1 MIAQAHSA
9 MKQRRRPKYGALF
22 LAVALACL
30 IGLIALARELRA
42 TVVGIPTTDLPAAG
56 ETTLLLGL
64 VILGSWLAGRLVRK
78 LFLPPITGQLLFGML
93 IGPGLWEWFGRAD
106 LALITPTQLTSL
118 HGAELLAVVM
128 IGLVAGSEI
137 DLAFIR
143 ARLRAIV
150 MLALGQVTVIV
161 VVVGCISFF
170 IFRSPAQSVIFATL
184 AATCSSAVSVAL
196 LREMR
201 HPTPF
206 ARLLLATTIT
216 KDLVLVVAF
225 SIVLFL
231 VATTSSARGHA
242 WYWIILH
249 VAGSVG
255 IGCLLAFPLR
265 LVLRQIEERMIA
277 VVLVIGVLIVV
288 LCEITDTAPLI
299 TALTLGLSARALAP
313 VASASFFAT
322 ARRLFLP
329 VCCVF
334 FAAAGAHIEF
344 TALVANWGVVLA
356 LTAGR
361 LASVWVG
368 ATFAAR
374 AAGLPAPMQRW
385 AWAGFVPQA
394 GISLALAAQVLIAFG
409 DQAWARNLVA
419 ILIACI
425 TLNEIIGPI
434 LMRVA
439 LRRVPESAESATPH
453 NKSSTA

>member
-1 MIAQAHSA
+1 MIVQAHSA
-9 MKQRRRPKYGALF
+9 MKQRRRPKFGALF

-93 IGPGLWEWFGRAD
+93 IGPGLWQWFGRPD
-106 LALITPTQLTSL
+106 LALITSTQLTSL

-150 MLALGQVTVIV
+150 MLALGQVIVIV
-161 VVVGCISFF
+161 AVVGCISYLL
-170 IFRSPAQSVIFATL
+170 FRSPAQAVIFATL
-184 AATCSSAVSVAL
+184 AAMCSSAVSVAL

-206 ARLLLATTIT
+206 ARLLLATAIT
-216 KDLVLVVAF
+216 KDLVLVIAF
-225 SIVLFL
+225 SVVLFV
-231 VATTSSARGHA
+231 VAATSSSGRGHA
-242 WYWIILH
+242 WYWIFLH

-299 TALTLGLSARALAP
+299 TALTLGFSARALAP

-334 FAAAGAHIEF
+334 FAAAGAHIDF
-344 TALVANWGVVLA
+344 AALVANWTVVLA
-356 LTAGR
+356 LSGGR
-361 LASVWVG
+361 LAAVWFG
-368 ATFAAR
+368 ASIAAR

-419 ILIACI
+419 IMIACI

-439 LRRVPESAESATPH
+439 LRRVPESA
-453 NKSSTA
+453 

>member
-1 MIAQAHSA
+1 MIADAQLQV
-9 MKQRRRPKYGALF
+9 KQRRRPRFGALF
-22 LAVALACL
+22 LAVALTCL
-30 IGLIALARELRA
+30 IGLIVLARDLR
-42 TVVGIPTTDLPAAG
+42 TRVVGIPATDLPAAG

-64 VILGSWLAGRLVRK
+64 VILGSWIAGRLVRRIS
-78 LFLPPITGQLLFGML
+78 LPPITGQLLFGML
-93 IGPGLWEWFGRAD
+93 IGPGLWQWLGREH
-106 LALITPTQLTSL
+106 LALISPAQLTSL

-137 DLAFIR
+137 DSSFIR
-143 ARLRAIV
+143 ERLRAIV
-150 MLALGQVTVIV
+150 MLALGQVTIIV
-161 VVVGCISFF
+161 AVVGCIGYWLFH
-170 IFRSPAQSVIFATL
+170 SPAQTVIFATL

-216 KDLVLVVAF
+216 KDLVLVIAF
-225 SIVLFL
+225 SAVLFV
-231 VATTSSARGHA
+231 VATTTSSAQHA
-242 WYWIILH
+242 WYWIFLH

-255 IGCLLAFPLR
+255 IGCLLAIPLR

-299 TALTLGLSARALAP
+299 TALTLGFSARAIAP
-313 VASASFFAT
+313 IASASFFAT

-334 FAAAGAHIEF
+334 FAAAGAHIEIA
-344 TALVANWGVVLA
+344 ALVAHWGVVLA
-356 LTAGR
+356 LTTGR
-361 LASVWVG
+361 LAAVWVG

-374 AAGLPAPMQRW
+374 AAGLPLPMQRW

-409 DQAWARNLVA
+409 DQSWARDLVA
-419 ILIACI
+419 IMIACI

-434 LMRVA
+434 LMRIA
-439 LRRVPESAESATPH
+439 LRRVPESA
-453 NKSSTA
+453 